1 MKGGEGWFVIVTIS
15 LKVWKT
21 LQECLI
27 MNKRSWKT
35 KTLPRIVDRVLSNGM
50 LVHQLAYTKK
60 VLKHF
65 HINKSYLLNSP
76 IIIVHLK

>member
-27 MNKRSWKT
+27 MNKESWKT

-60 VLKHF
+60 
-65 HINKSYLLNSP
+65 S
-76 IIIVHLK
+76 